1 VHSRHC
7 PYTFLAL
14 ELKQPAPS
22 NQCMVPAS
30 LPLPLLVLAASCAHA
45 LRLSKPS
52 MGGMRATRPQTPA
65 TCHSSSW
72 RRGSAART
80 PQSCSTRPCRHGTD
94 AAGLRS
100 CLESV
105 LSAKGWEQL
114 ATGSHSAAG
123 CLSPHLQPPSLH
135 PSIPVAPA
143 LQARSHGFLNT
154 HQEEPYGD
162 ITLTRGPHL

>member
-1 VHSRHC
+1 MHSRHC

-14 ELKQPAPS
+14 ELWQPAPLS
-22 NQCMVPAS
+22 QCMVLAS
-30 LPLPLLVLAASCAHA
+30 LPRTVLILAASCALA

-52 MGGMRATRPQTPA
+52 MGGLRATRPQIPA

-72 RRGSAART
+72 RRGSAAWM

-94 AAGLRS
+94 TAGLRS
-100 CLESV
+100 CLESM

-114 ATGSHSAAG
+114 AYGSHSAAG
-123 CLSPHLQPPSLH
+123 CLSPQLQQPSLH
-135 PSIPVAPA
+135 PSVPVAPA